1 MGRRHKEVQKR
12 LEEGNREDNSPDT
25 GRKKGAY

>member
-12 LEEGNREDNSPDT
+12 LEEGNREGNSPDT
-25 GRKKGAY
+25 GRKKGTY